1 MVLARVGCNHVIL
14 FGLITIMKAK
24 IGKFVAAISMIGL
37 LASCAQTGALEVH
50 NAELDQAAQSARTY
64 ADHDRLAKQYK
75 NNARQL
81 LVKADE
87 QKKLLSQYQ
96 EKSYMYGRQAQDLQS
111 HTTALL
117 HKYERAV
124 ESNIQQAAYH
134 QKMAAELAKG
144 DYATER
150 SERESKAKARANP
163 ADWNSDSGKL

>member
-1 MVLARVGCNHVIL
+1 MN
-14 FGLITIMKAK
+14 AK
-24 IGKFVAAISMIGL
+24 IGKLIAVVSMFGL
-37 LASCAQTGALEVH
+37 LAGCAQTGALEAH
-50 NAELDQAAQSARTY
+50 NAELNQAAQNARTY

-111 HTTALL
+111 HTVALL
-117 HKYERAV
+117 QKYERAV

-144 DYATER
+144 DYAAER
-150 SERESKAKARANP
+150 SERENKAKAGT
-163 ADWNSDSGKL
+163 NSDSGRL

>member
-1 MVLARVGCNHVIL
+1 MN
-14 FGLITIMKAK
+14 AK
-24 IGKFVAAISMIGL
+24 IGKLVAVVSMFGL
-37 LASCAQTGALEVH
+37 LAGCAQTGAIEAN
-50 NAELDQAAQSARTY
+50 NAELNQAAQNARTY

-111 HTTALL
+111 HTVALL

-144 DYATER
+144 DYAAER
-150 SERESKAKARANP
+150 SERENKAKAGT
-163 ADWNSDSGKL
+163 NSDSGRL

>member
-1 MVLARVGCNHVIL
+1 MN
-14 FGLITIMKAK
+14 AK
-24 IGKFVAAISMIGL
+24 IGKLIAVVSMFGL
-37 LASCAQTGALEVH
+37 LAGCAQTGALEAN
-50 NAELDQAAQSARTY
+50 NAELNQAAQSARTY

-81 LVKADE
+81 LVKAEE

-111 HTTALL
+111 HTVALL

-124 ESNIQQAAYH
+124 ENNIQQAAYH

-144 DYATER
+144 DYAAER
-150 SERESKAKARANP
+150 SERENKAKAGT
-163 ADWNSDSGKL
+163 NSDSGRL